1 MNHFNLLFC
10 YTHIMRSLRILQGF
24 VLVCILLIPVLIF
37 MFLKGFG
44 NNEYDL
50 PIFFQKGVDN
60 PFKECPVTDS
70 TQHYIPEFTFT
81 NQEGKPIGRAQM
93 EGKITVVDFFFTSCP
108 SICPVMS
115 KEMARVNDMFRDE
128 PQVQLMSI
136 SIDPEYDT
144 PQILKEYADEHQAIP
159 GKWHFLSGPKQET
172 FQLARCGFVLPA
184 LDGNGVPDDFVH
196 SDKFMLID
204 EQGRIRGYYSGTT
217 REEVDLLMLET
228 KMLLHGKDK

>member
-24 VLVCILLIPVLIF
+24 VLVCILLLPVLIF
-37 MFLKGFG
+37 LFLKGFG

-70 TQHYIPEFTFT
+70 TQHYIPDFTFI
-81 NQEGKPIGRAQM
+81 NQEGKPIGRSQM

-115 KEMARVNDMFRDE
+115 KELSRVNDMFREE
-128 PQVQLMSI
+128 PRAQLISI
-136 SIDPEYDT
+136 SIDPEFDT
-144 PQILKEYADEHQAIP
+144 PQVLKQYADEHEAIA
-159 GKWHFLSGPKQET
+159 GKWHFLSGPKLET

-196 SDKFMLID
+196 SDKFILID
-204 EQGRIRGYYSGTT
+204 AEGRIRGYYSGTT
-217 REEVDLLMLET
+217 REQVDLLILEM
-228 KMLLHGKDK
+228 KILLYGKDK